1 MFLCRGVDRT
11 GPFQCLKINKRVFVA
26 QVPFDPV
33 ELEMNEKTQGLVS
46 PEPFLLP
53 IVSPLWTPVA
63 YAAFDESNAAGK
75 VRKGGGGG
83 GRRGAPPV
91 YFEWSRKNTEKRRLS
106 TSYNCLLE
114 FLDQP
119 NITSFG

>member
-75 VRKGGGGG
+75 VRKGGGTDVL
-83 GRRGAPPV
+83 RSRSILSGA
-91 YFEWSRKNTEKRRLS
+91 ERKLRKDD
-106 TSYNCLLE
+106 CLH
-114 FLDQP
+114 P
-119 NITSFG
+119 TIVC

>member
-1 MFLCRGVDRT
+1 M
-11 GPFQCLKINKRVFVA
+11 FVA

-75 VRKGGGGG
+75 VRKGGGGQTCCAAG
-83 GRRGAPPV
+83 LFWVEPKENWEKTIVYILQLFVRVSRSAKYNKFWVNKTVGAWGL
-91 YFEWSRKNTEKRRLS
+91 FLS
-106 TSYNCLLE
+106 FILYKYS
-114 FLDQP
+114 
-119 NITSFG
+119 